1 MLNKTD
7 EAMISL
13 LRVNART
20 PVSTLAKKLGVSR
33 ATVQNRLERL
43 EQTGVI
49 CGYTLILKPEVE
61 QQQVRAMMFVTVEGQ
76 KESKVINE
84 LRGFPNVTA
93 LYGTNGHWDLVL
105 DVRTD
110 SLASFHELL
119 VQVRQIE
126 GIVTTETTILLS
138 SFNH

>member
-7 EAMISL
+7 EALISL

-20 PVSTLAKKLGVSR
+20 PISTLAKKLGVSR

-76 KESKVINE
+76 KESKIINE
-84 LRGFPNVTA
+84 LRGFPSVTA

-110 SLASFHELL
+110 SLANFHELL
-119 VQVRQIE
+119 VHVRQIE
-126 GIVTTETTILLS
+126 GVLTTETTILLA
-138 SFNH
+138 SFKH